1 MIVFLN
7 GKYHEARQAVI
18 GLFDGG
24 YLYGDGVFETIRLYA
39 GRPFDLDGH
48 LARLASNLVALDFAW
63 RPEPAVLAAV
73 VAELVLR
80 NGLSG
85 RDARCR
91 LTVSRGGSPD
101 DPLPLDDLG
110 SLPPTVSAWVEPL
123 GGHLAAWQRDGVPVA
138 VLSEGFRRGN
148 SPRIKS
154 LNYLPTV
161 LALREA
167 RRRGCAEALICDEQ
181 DRLLEG
187 ATSNVFVVRGG
198 RLATPPLSRGLLG
211 GRTRALVIEAAARLG
226 LACRESDVTAADA
239 AGADEVFLC
248 GSVKE
253 IVPVTAIDGVAVGGG
268 VPGPVTRRLQ
278 EAYRRGV
285 RDSLGGGAVD
295 SGDGSTV

>member
-7 GKYHEARQAVI
+7 GKYLEAQSAQV

-39 GRPFDLDGH
+39 GRPFDLPGH
-48 LARLASNLVALDFAW
+48 LARLAVNLAALDFAW
-63 RPEPAVLAAV
+63 RPAPGAVAEI
-73 VAELVLR
+73 VAELVRR
-80 NGLSG
+80 NGLAD

-91 LTVSRGGSPD
+91 LNVSRGGAPD
-101 DPLPLDDLG
+101 DPLPLENLAA
-110 SLPPTVSAWVEPL
+110 LAPTVSAWVEAL
-123 GGHLAAWQRDGVPVA
+123 GPHLGAWQRDGVGVA
-138 VLSEGFRRGN
+138 VLREGFRRGN
-148 SPRIKS
+148 SPGVKS

-167 RRRGCAEALICDEQ
+167 RRRGCAEALICDAG

-226 LACRESDVTAADA
+226 LPCAEADVTAADL

-253 IVPVTAIDGVAVGGG
+253 IVPVTAIDGPPVGDGA
-268 VPGPVTRRLQ
+268 PGPVTRRLQ

-285 RDSLGGGAVD
+285 RDSLGGGAGGPATTPD
-295 SGDGSTV
+295 

>member
-7 GKYHEARQAVI
+7 GKYHDAREARV

-24 YLYGDGVFETIRLYA
+24 YLYGDGVFETVRLYA

-48 LARLASNLVALDFAW
+48 LVRLADNLAALDFAW
-63 RPEPAVLAAV
+63 RPDPAAMAEI
-73 VAELVLR
+73 VAELVRR

-101 DPLPLDDLG
+101 DPLPLDGLG
-110 SLPPTVSAWVEPL
+110 SLTPTVSAWVQPL
-123 GGHLAAWQRDGVPVA
+123 GPHLAAWQRDGVAVA
-138 VLSEGFRRGN
+138 VLREGFRRGN
-148 SPRIKS
+148 SPGVKS

-167 RRRGCAEALICDEQ
+167 GRRGCAEALICDER

-211 GRTRALVIEAAARLG
+211 GRTRALVIAAAARLG
-226 LACRESDVTAADA
+226 LLCDETDVTAADA

-253 IVPVTAIDGVAVGGG
+253 IVPVTAVDGVPVGDGA
-268 VPGPVTRRLQ
+268 PGPVTRRLQ

-285 RDSLGGGAVD
+285 RDSLGGGA
-295 SGDGSTV
+295 GGPAGTPA

>member
-7 GKYHEARQAVI
+7 GKYLDAREARI

-24 YLYGDGVFETIRLYA
+24 YLYGDGVFETIRLYG
-39 GRPFDLDGH
+39 GRPFDLEGH
-48 LARLASNLVALDFAW
+48 LGRLAANLAALDFAW
-63 RPEPAVLAAV
+63 RPEPAAVAAI
-73 VAELVLR
+73 VAQLVRR
-80 NGLSG
+80 NGLAG

-91 LTVSRGGSPD
+91 LNVSRGGAPE
-101 DPLPLDDLG
+101 DPLPLEGLGDLA
-110 SLPPTVSAWVEPL
+110 PTVSAWVEAL
-123 GGHLAAWQRDGVPVA
+123 GGHLPAWQRDGVPVA
-138 VLSEGFRRGN
+138 LLREGFRRGN
-148 SPRIKS
+148 SPGVKS

-167 RRRGCAEALICDEQ
+167 RRRGCAEALICDER

-187 ATSNVFVVRGG
+187 ATSNVFVVRDG

-211 GRTRALVIEAAARLG
+211 GRTRALVLEAAARLG
-226 LACRESDVTAADA
+226 LPCAEADVTAADL

-253 IVPVTAIDGVAVGGG
+253 IVPVTAVDGAPVGGG
-268 VPGPVTRRLQ
+268 APGPLTRRLQ

-285 RDSLGGGAVD
+285 RDSLGGGA
-295 SGDGSTV
+295 GDPAGPPD